1 METSNSLNN
10 SNNQNYNLY
19 NPLNNADQVLK
30 TSIYSDYGQDWLAE
44 GDRTL
49 QELGE
54 NSLNLRY
61 LEKSLK
67 SKRRLEQRNTSSTL
81 GTENKEVIYGETE
94 ETNKY
99 DLNGGIVR
107 KFPFKAEEFRYPHDS
122 SQIAKTV
129 YLKSSIEY
137 GNMKPSEMEL
147 PSNLFNNQFR

>member
-1 METSNSLNN
+1 MENSNSLNK
-10 SNNQNYNLY
+10 SNNQNYNPY

-44 GDRTL
+44 GERTL
-49 QELGE
+49 RELGE

-67 SKRRLEQRNTSSTL
+67 SKRRLEQRNTRSTM
-81 GTENKEVIYGETE
+81 GTGNEQAVEGETE
-94 ETNKY
+94 QTNKY

-107 KFPFKAEEFRYPHDS
+107 KFPFKAEEFRYPNDS

-129 YLKSSIEY
+129 YLKSSREY
-137 GNMKPSEMEL
+137 GNMKPNDMEL
-147 PSNLFNNQFR
+147 PSNLINNQFR